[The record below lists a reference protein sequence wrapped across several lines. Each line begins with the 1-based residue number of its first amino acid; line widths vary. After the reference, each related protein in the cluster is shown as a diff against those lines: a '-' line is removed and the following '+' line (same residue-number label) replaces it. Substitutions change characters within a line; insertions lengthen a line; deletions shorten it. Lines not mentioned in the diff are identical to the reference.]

1 MFDWN
6 VDLSSKKLL
15 IEDDCLTVKVKDGSG
30 FKTSIG
36 DMVLV
41 SFSLIHEFIGFQT
54 RRPLLLLNQ
63 VELRKSSEDWHLSE
77 GRSHR
82 LSKSLFLIIY
92 VMLGF
97 L

>member
-36 DMVLV
+36 DMVLAY
-41 SFSLIHEFIGFQT
+41 LIF
-54 RRPLLLLNQ
+54 N
-63 VELRKSSEDWHLSE
+63 S
-77 GRSHR
+77 
-82 LSKSLFLIIY
+82 
-92 VMLGF
+92 
-97 L
+97 